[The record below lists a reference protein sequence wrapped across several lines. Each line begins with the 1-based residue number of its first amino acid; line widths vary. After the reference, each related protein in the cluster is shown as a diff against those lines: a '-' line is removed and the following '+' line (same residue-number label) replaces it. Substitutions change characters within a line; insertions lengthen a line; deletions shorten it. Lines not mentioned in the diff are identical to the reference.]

1 MHYFVG
7 VDVGTGSVRA
17 ALVDSLGKI
26 VETVVEPTK
35 VVASVPKSSIKGIG
49 FDATCSLVAIGENG
63 LPVTVSP
70 TGLDDQNINLWM
82 DHRVSEQAH
91 FINKLG
97 HKLLKYVEGKISLE
111 MEIPKL
117 LWLKQN
123 LPGTW
128 KRTELF
134 FYLTDFL
141 TWKAT
146 GCESRL
152 SCSLKYTSWCIHYR
166 CSPNDISSDF
176 TTRLGLICGTSTCH
190 TAVSTEEIFTKNVK

>member
-1 MHYFVG
+1 
-7 VDVGTGSVRA
+7 
-17 ALVDSLGKI
+17 
-26 VETVVEPTK
+26 
-35 VVASVPKSSIKGIG
+35 
-49 FDATCSLVAIGENG
+49 
-63 LPVTVSP
+63 
-70 TGLDDQNINLWM
+70 M

-152 SCSLKYTSWCIHYR
+152 SCSLVCKWNYRSGPNITNNWCFDY
-166 CSPNDISSDF
+166 
-176 TTRLGLICGTSTCH
+176 L
-190 TAVSTEEIFTKNVK
+190 EEIGLSDLATCYI